1 VLMRKAV
8 PTVPSAEPGGEITP
22 AMLPLLK
29 ALADLEHHHRGEIER
44 LRASGCHED
53 LAERIEHQ
61 MRERHRREC
70 APLRARLDAAGRR
83 G

>member
-1 VLMRKAV
+1 MLTRKAV
-8 PTVPSAEPGGEITP
+8 PIVPAAEAGDEITP
-22 AMLPLLK
+22 AMLPILK

-53 LAERIEHQ
+53 LVERIEHQ

-70 APLRARLDAAGRR
+70 APLRARLVAVGRR

>member
-1 VLMRKAV
+1 MLTRKAV
-8 PTVPSAEPGGEITP
+8 PTVPPTECGGEITP

-29 ALADLEHHHRGEIER
+29 ALADLERHHRGEIDR

-70 APLRARLDAAGRR
+70 APLRARLEALGRR

>member
-1 VLMRKAV
+1 MLTRNAV
-8 PTVPSAEPGGEITP
+8 PIVPPQEYGGEITP
-22 AMLPLLK
+22 ATLPLLK

-70 APLRARLDAAGRR
+70 APLRARLEAMTRR